1 MEKGLK
7 QTTAQRLWETFEYF
21 SGYGFNKSH
30 AVCYS
35 IISYQCAWLF
45 TYYPAEWMAAFLD
58 KEPETRKEKAISTAK
73 QFGFKI
79 APLNVN
85 TSGRV
90 WEISADGKTLIQ
102 PLTSIKGLGDA
113 AIDQIFIGRPFQ
125 QVEDFLFNENMRY
138 SKLNKKA
145 LDVLCRSGAM
155 YPLVDTRFSGLKH
168 FWSAVA
174 VDRPRKEKNLIEN
187 IELYRP
193 EGDFTEEEKIQSL
206 IDLTGQ
212 FPLNRVVKPETMDKL
227 SAMGIPPISEYDPA
241 LQVVWLIPRKV
252 VPKKTKNG
260 KDYLIVEA
268 TDSNSVNIK
277 VRCWGIDLQ
286 MGDTISVNKLYMI
299 RPKHNEDWGFST
311 RGRVFKT
318 WKLLD

>member
-1 MEKGLK
+1 
-7 QTTAQRLWETFEYF
+7 
-21 SGYGFNKSH
+21 
-30 AVCYS
+30 
-35 IISYQCAWLF
+35 
-45 TYYPAEWMAAFLD
+45 
-58 KEPETRKEKAISTAK
+58 
-73 QFGFKI
+73 
-79 APLNVN
+79 
-85 TSGRV
+85 
-90 WEISADGKTLIQ
+90 
-102 PLTSIKGLGDA
+102 
-113 AIDQIFIGRPFQ
+113 
-125 QVEDFLFNENMRY
+125 
-138 SKLNKKA
+138 
-145 LDVLCRSGAM
+145 M

-174 VDRPRKEKNLIEN
+174 VDRPRKEKNLVTN

-227 SAMGIPPISEYDPA
+227 TAMGIPPISEYDPA

-277 VRCWGIDLQ
+277 IRCWGVDLQ
-286 MGDTISVNKLYMI
+286 MGDTISTNKLYMI
-299 RPKHNEDWGFST
+299 RPKYNEDWGFST
-311 RGRVFKT
+311 RGRAFKT